1 MTISVLLVD
10 DHDLVRQGLARVF
23 ERAAD
28 FEVVGQAEN
37 VHQALSMW
45 AALRPDVVVTDLQLP
60 DGTGLD
66 VVEGVRKD
74 SDTAGLVVLTMHT
87 GDPQIFAAMEAGA
100 SAFLG
105 KESRA
110 EEVVG
115 AARHAARSSR
125 GFLCTGLA
133 GALMRRASMSATRL
147 SARELAV
154 LRLLADGLRTVDI
167 AHQLHLGE
175 STVKLHLGQVYR
187 KLGVASRTEAL
198 AAAMRLGLVMAPVQ
212 RAG

>member
-1 MTISVLLVD
+1 MSISVLLVD

-23 ERAAD
+23 ERAPD

-37 VHQALSMW
+37 VRQALSMW
-45 AALRPDVVVTDLQLP
+45 VALRPEVVVTDLQLP

-66 VVEGVRKD
+66 VVRAVRED
-74 SDTAGLVVLTMHT
+74 SDTA
-87 GDPQIFAAMEAGA
+87 GDPQIFAAMQAGA

-115 AARHAARSSR
+115 AARHAARTPG

-133 GALMRRASMSATRL
+133 GALMRRASTSATRL

-175 STVKLHLGQVYR
+175 STVKLHLGRVYR
-187 KLGVASRTEAL
+187 KLGVTSRTEAM
-198 AAAMRLGLVMAPVQ
+198 AAALRLGLLLAPVQ
-212 RAG
+212 QAG